1 MFEIVG
7 SRHLSNEKSGD
18 SLDKYLVVE
27 KFNQAIC
34 GDLDSFLLQNLFA
47 SDDDSLSA
55 AVVGKVPQNN
65 TVRLIYEMI
74 SLRNFAVRD
83 GRLILPKAIKA
94 QAIELFEIYQ
104 RFGLVAPDA
113 INRTIFLSD
122 IWSFHSVFYEIKKH
136 QSIFNNL
143 YKFNPYQHFSS
154 LINMALQEDISL
166 VSPTIEAV
174 KSVSERFNDKTEFR
188 NLLVELMPNIALNK
202 YPRVVIPIKS
212 LKDLDNRVKIIKK
225 IKDVIDFRHSISESY
240 QGMLF
245 IQFTQGIGGTGNFIL
260 NNNYDLLKEGKD
272 TIPLKDIVG
281 FLEWLNEKN
290 VVSAMEITPFLLI
303 DTSYSYGVVMTSEE
317 IGIIGMREQIMGK
330 NKSFLGFR
338 INANKCN
345 TLIPNY
351 EVDISFKLAQYF
363 YSKKF
368 YTSSGIT
375 FGIDFFKY
383 KEEEEQQQLALGVSE
398 VNIRMDGTMPY
409 MGLFYKFPRWY
420 EQLIQNKISIEL
432 RHNILVDK
440 SIGTTKE
447 VVNLL
452 LSENIIF
459 ADSSSPYGVVLLTP
473 LIKFSNK
480 QFLFMGFCEKTD
492 EERDGLINRVS
503 QTLFKKAKTFTA
515 ISLSSL
521 N

>member
-7 SRHLSNEKSGD
+7 SRYLSNEKSED
-18 SLDKYLVVE
+18 LLDKHLVIE

-47 SDDDSLSA
+47 SDYDSLSA
-55 AVVGKVPQNN
+55 AVLGKVSQNN
-65 TVRLIYEMI
+65 TFRLMSEMI
-74 SLRNFAVRD
+74 SLRNFALRD

-94 QAIELFEIYQ
+94 EAIELFEIYQ
-104 RFGLVAPDA
+104 RFGLVVPDA
-113 INRTIFLSD
+113 IKRTIFISD
-122 IWSFHSVFYEIKKH
+122 IWNFRSVFYEIKNNH
-136 QSIFNNL
+136 SIFNKL
-143 YKFNPYQHFSS
+143 YKLNPYQHFTS
-154 LINMALQEDISL
+154 LINMALQEDILL

-188 NLLVELMPNIALNK
+188 NLLFELMPNKTLNK

-212 LKDLDNRVKIIKK
+212 LKDLDNRVKITKK
-225 IKDVIDFRHSISESY
+225 IKDAIDFRHSISESY
-240 QGMLF
+240 EGMLF
-245 IQFTQGIGGTGNFIL
+245 IQFTKGMGGIGNFIL
-260 NNNYDLLKEGKD
+260 NDNYDLLKEGRD
-272 TIPLKDIVG
+272 TISLKNIVG
-281 FLEWLNEKN
+281 FLEWVNDKN
-290 VVSAMEITPFLLI
+290 AVYAIEITPFLLI

-338 INANKCN
+338 MNRNKSNKLLANH
-345 TLIPNY
+345 

-363 YSKKF
+363 HSKKF
-368 YTSSGIT
+368 YTSSGIS

-383 KEEEEQQQLALGVSE
+383 KEEQQQLALGVSE
-398 VNIRMDGTMPY
+398 VNIRMDGTIPY
-409 MGLFYKFPRWY
+409 MGLFYKFPRWN
-420 EQLIQNKISIEL
+420 ERLIQNKISIEL

-440 SIGTTKE
+440 SISTLNE

-452 LSENIIF
+452 LSENIAL

-492 EERDGLINRVS
+492 EERDGLINRVFQILS
-503 QTLFKKAKTFTA
+503 KKAERFRD
-515 ISLSSL
+515 S
-521 N
+521 